1 MNRRTS
7 SLVTALLA
15 LSLAANGV
23 GLAVLLRARPPAG
36 QPPLAETAAPVRAPE
51 PPVEIRRP
59 AAPEPRTCA
68 TALAAAD
75 REVAE
80 LRAGVARTG
89 PAATAYRWSAPD
101 PRQSGRWQTFLGKRA
116 RALGLEEGAVTGD
129 CHEHGCKLV
138 ASAEVGGGSVA
149 ALERLTGSP
158 VLRSCCSEIARGPSR
173 AVPDALGGKP
183 TLVAEYYVRLRPEFE
198 GQ

>member
-1 MNRRTS
+1 VNRRTS

-36 QPPLAETAAPVRAPE
+36 PPPLAAAEA
-51 PPVEIRRP
+51 PPVAAEPVAVRGP
-59 AAPEPRTCA
+59 APAPEPRTCA

-75 REVAE
+75 RDVAE

-101 PRQSGRWQTFLGKRA
+101 PRQSGRWQSFLGKRA
-116 RALGLEEGAVTGD
+116 RDLGLDEGAVTGD

-138 ASAEVGGGSVA
+138 ASAELGGGSVA
-149 ALERLTGSP
+149 ALESLTGSP